1 MLLFVVIAFVVIA
14 LAVILLASVAG
25 TRKQKKESEKI
36 DDLPVW
42 LSTLMILSSKSC
54 CFMKTLNID

>member
-1 MLLFVVIAFVVIA
+1 MLLFYIQLVVIA
-14 LAVILLASVAG
+14 LAVILLASLAG

-42 LSTLMILSSKSC
+42 LSTLMML
-54 CFMKTLNID
+54 FQQVLLLHENT

>member
-1 MLLFVVIAFVVIA
+1 MLLFYIQLVVIA
-14 LAVILLASVAG
+14 LAVILLASLAG

-42 LSTLMILSSKSC
+42 LGTLMILSSKSC

>member
-1 MLLFVVIAFVVIA
+1 MLLFYIQLVVIA
-14 LAVILLASVAG
+14 LAVILLASLAG
-25 TRKQKKESEKI
+25 TRKQKKESEKT

-42 LSTLMILSSKSC
+42 FGTLMILSSKSC